1 MQLDACGMT
10 DYYKFIGIN
19 LMSEICC
26 MNKFKKSYEKIIGLR
41 GAPHLLA
48 LVPVVAFAYVLYVV
62 LLPATMG
69 FIDFMTEALTFDLQ
83 SYYLRL
89 RQEEAV
95 KMAEI
100 ASGNYKPSFVP
111 VAFVILL
118 IGCGILLAANKFVGL
133 LTSNKS
139 AEKPADIELAISA
152 LREIQVKALELPNS
166 SQHDAHVIGALA
178 VTVEKILTKEKEKQ
192 NA

>member
-1 MQLDACGMT
+1 MQLDGCGMF
-10 DYYKFIGIN
+10 DYYNFMDIN

-26 MNKFKKSYEKIIGLR
+26 MNKFKKSYEKIISLR

-48 LVPVVAFAYVLYVV
+48 LVPVVAFAYVLYAV

-83 SYYLRL
+83 SYYLQL
-89 RQEEAV
+89 RQEEAE
-95 KMAEI
+95 KMAAI
-100 ASGNYKPSFVP
+100 ANGTYKPSFVP
-111 VAFVILL
+111 VAFVIAL
-118 IGCGILLAANKFVGL
+118 IGYGSLLVANKFVGIL
-133 LTSNKS
+133 SSKKVT
-139 AEKPADIELAISA
+139 EKATDFELAISA

-192 NA
+192 NV